1 MAEKVQLA
9 RGIAPR
15 LLEPGPVTLIT
26 SMYRSAENVMTAA
39 WMMPVSMDP
48 PLIGIAIYPDR
59 LTHEYVTKSE
69 FFAINFPTAEL
80 IEAVHRCGIES
91 GRDADKFERAG
102 LTQIEAL
109 EIEAPLIEECVAHI
123 ECGVIG
129 RTSFGDHD
137 LFIGEPLAIQAL
149 DEAFQERWLVD
160 VDAGRVL
167 HHLRANYYAS
177 LGRPYEVVLREDE
190 E

>member
-1 MAEKVQLA
+1 MAKKVHLQRSL
-9 RGIAPR
+9 APR
-15 LLEPGPVTLIT
+15 LLEPGPVTLVT
-26 SMYRSAENVMTAA
+26 SMYRSVENVMTAA

-48 PLIGIAIYPDR
+48 PLVGVAIYPGR
-59 LTHEYVTKSE
+59 LTHEYIGKSE

-80 IEAVHRCGIES
+80 VEAVHRCGIES
-91 GRDADKFERAG
+91 GREGDKFERAN
-102 LTQIEAL
+102 LTRVDAL
-109 EIEAPLIEECVAHI
+109 EIDAPLIDECVAHI
-123 ECGVIG
+123 ECGVIA
-129 RTSFGDHD
+129 RTAFGDHD

-149 DEAFQERWLVD
+149 DEAFNERWLVD

-177 LGRPYEVVLREDE
+177 LSRPYEVVLREDE